1 MECITNNNKEEDVEG
16 RQEYDEERTWSTCC
30 DYGGLCVWIPESP
43 VSTLGLEG
51 ASAIDP
57 QPSTFTKEHA
67 LLMFPHWWGSTE
79 EVFQTREI
87 LWGILLLHIGPGGF
101 SLWGLPSGCCEPPPV
116 TRVGAPA
123 RLVVVG
129 VAISPPPGLPLPD
142 KLEGAAQPVM
152 KVILLGLSLVRTS
165 LQYSCAETG
174 LQYKR
179 TAVQLI

>member
-1 MECITNNNKEEDVEG
+1 M
-16 RQEYDEERTWSTCC
+16 
-30 DYGGLCVWIPESP
+30 
-43 VSTLGLEG
+43 
-51 ASAIDP
+51 
-57 QPSTFTKEHA
+57 
-67 LLMFPHWWGSTE
+67 
-79 EVFQTREI
+79 
-87 LWGILLLHIGPGGF
+87 HIGPGGF

-123 RLVVVG
+123 GLVVVG

-165 LQYSCAETG
+165 LLYSCAETG

-179 TAVQLI
+179 TAVQLT